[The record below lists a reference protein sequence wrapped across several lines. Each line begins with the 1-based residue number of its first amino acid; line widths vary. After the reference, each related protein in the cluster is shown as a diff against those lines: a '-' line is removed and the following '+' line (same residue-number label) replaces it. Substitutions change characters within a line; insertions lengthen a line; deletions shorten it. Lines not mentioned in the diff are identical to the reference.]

1 MGHALCGKDGA
12 NIRKVAV
19 DHCVAGDKVADSL
32 NALTEHIVR
41 NAERIVNGCVADNG
55 KQFLVGNDN
64 ERVNNIAQIAYALKC
79 ISHA

>member
-1 MGHALCGKDGA
+1 MGHALCGKDCA